1 MARGI
6 HRLLIL
12 SFFTFFIT
20 SNVVA
25 QKKELRHVVMFKFK
39 DSSTTADI
47 KAIEVAF
54 AALPKQIK
62 EIKRFEWGVNNSP
75 ENLNQGLTHCF
86 LLTFKSEADR
96 EVYLPHPAHKA
107 FVTLVGPHV
116 DKVTV
121 LDYWAMK

>member
-47 KAIEVAF
+47 KAIEAAF

>member
-1 MARGI
+1 MAKGI

-96 EVYLPHPAHKA
+96 AVYLPHPAHEA
-107 FVTLVGPHV
+107 FVALVGPHV

-121 LDYWAMK
+121 LDYWALK